1 MDTMT
6 LTFSVPERLYHRLQT
21 VANKTKRSLSEVLIA
36 SAETALAHTDS
47 SLPPK
52 IANELASMP
61 YLSAKELWAATDPTL
76 SETQLNRLD
85 MLSAQQKK
93 HSLSTSEQEELKALL
108 AEYDRSV
115 LRRAQAL
122 ALLQLR
128 GHAIPDLNMSD

>member
-1 MDTMT
+1 MNTMT
-6 LTFSVPERLYHRLQT
+6 LTFSVPERLYYRLQT
-21 VANKTKRSLSEVLIA
+21 VANQTKRTLPEVLIA
-36 SAETALAHTDS
+36 SAETALAHTES

-61 YLSAKELWAATDPTL
+61 HLSIQQLWAATHPTL
-76 SETQLNRLD
+76 SQEQLNRFD
-85 MLSAQQKK
+85 TLSAQQKK
-93 HSLSTSEQEELKALL
+93 RPLSTSEKEELNALL

-128 GHAIPDLNMSD
+128 GESIPDLNGGD

>member
-21 VANKTKRSLSEVLIA
+21 VAHKTKRTLPEVLIA
-36 SAETALAHTDS
+36 SAETALAHTES

-61 YLSAKELWAATDPTL
+61 HLSTEQLWAATHPTL
-76 SETQLNRLD
+76 SQAELNRLD
-85 MLSAQQKK
+85 TLSAQQKK
-93 HSLSTSEQEELKALL
+93 RTLSTNEQEELNALF

-122 ALLQLR
+122 VLLQLR
-128 GHAIPDLNMSD
+128 GEVIPDLNRSD

>member
-6 LTFSVPERLYHRLQT
+6 LTFSIPERLYHRLQT
-21 VANKTKRSLSEVLIA
+21 VAHKTKRTLPEVLVA
-36 SAETALAHTDS
+36 SAETALAHTDT

-61 YLSAKELWAATDPTL
+61 YLSREELWAATDPTL
-76 SETQLNRLD
+76 SATQLNRLD
-85 MLSAQQKK
+85 TLSAQQKK
-93 HSLSTSEQEELKALL
+93 RTLSTSEQQELKALL

-115 LRRAQAL
+115 LRRAQAF

-128 GHAIPDLNMSD
+128 GNAIPDLNRSD